1 MKNLLILLIGSF
13 IIFAPIGLLIWMG
26 IEFYAELEY
35 FVMKN
40 MHWTDHAGALV
51 IIFYIVVAASIGL
64 SLLMWIDK
72 D

>member
-1 MKNLLILLIGSF
+1 MKNLLILLAGSF

-40 MHWTDHAGALV
+40 MHWMDHAGALV
-51 IIFYIVVAASIGL
+51 IIFYIVVAASIGVA
-64 SLLMWIDK
+64 LLMWVDK